1 MVLLRRLDGLVRS
14 LKLIQGENNTDLLR
28 WSPEG
33 AGVEASEVV
42 LFLRDD
48 ISEDMLEPDVG
59 EIYQGRRQGGSEE
72 ALFEL

>member
-1 MVLLRRLDGLVRS
+1 MVLLRR
-14 LKLIQGENNTDLLR
+14 LLR

-48 ISEDMLEPDVG
+48 MSESEDMLELGVG
-59 EIYQGRRQGGSEE
+59 EINQGRRQGGSEE
-72 ALFEL
+72 ALSGL